1 MQSDPQDV
9 QFLIFSTGLPV
20 SFFQNRHK
28 NYFEAE
34 TVRKE
39 VQMTAQTSP
48 KHLHANILIRTA
60 KDDLPNALR
69 ALAQRLEQEEGVPSA
84 SIPNTH
90 FAAGSSFIEGND
102 LAFAIVTIVEEVEAG
117 GA

>member
-1 MQSDPQDV
+1 
-9 QFLIFSTGLPV
+9 
-20 SFFQNRHK
+20 
-28 NYFEAE
+28 
-34 TVRKE
+34 
-39 VQMTAQTSP
+39 MTAQTPP
-48 KHLHANILIRTA
+48 KHVHANVLIRTA

-69 ALAQRLEQEEGVPSA
+69 ALAQRLEQEEGIPSA

-90 FAAGSSFIEGND
+90 FAAGSSFVEGND

>member
-1 MQSDPQDV
+1 MTV
-9 QFLIFSTGLPV
+9 QTP
-20 SFFQNRHK
+20 
-28 NYFEAE
+28 
-34 TVRKE
+34 
-39 VQMTAQTSP
+39 P
-48 KHLHANILIRTA
+48 KHVHANVLIRTA

-69 ALAQRLEQEEGVPSA
+69 ALAQRLEQEEGIPSA

-90 FAAGSSFIEGND
+90 FAAGSSFVEGND

>member
-1 MQSDPQDV
+1 M
-9 QFLIFSTGLPV
+9 TTTRGLPV
-20 SFFQNRHK
+20 SFYQNHHK
-28 NYFEAE
+28 NYFVAK
-34 TVRKE
+34 TARKE
-39 VQMTAQTSP
+39 VYMTAQTPP
-48 KHLHANILIRTA
+48 KHVHANVLIRTA

-69 ALAQRLEQEEGVPSA
+69 ALAQRLEQEEGIPSA

-90 FAAGSSFIEGND
+90 FAAGSSFVEGND